1 MTSEDNLG
9 DRMKA
14 YESPETDRLI
24 DPKRPLVTRLDGRA
38 FSTFTRGM
46 MKPFDARMSDIMR
59 AVTAHL
65 IEQAGA
71 RIGYTQSDEITLVFE
86 PETPTSAPIFGGRVF
101 KITSVLASMASA
113 KFTLLAAEAWPER
126 VERIVPSFDC
136 RVFNVPSRTEAVNAL
151 IWRELDA
158 ARNAVQSVAQAHFTP
173 ERIHGMSAAE
183 LVSMLEGIGVS
194 MDAFPVAHRLGR
206 YLAKRPFETTLS
218 VEVLARIPERY
229 QPSGTVMRSRVVDLE
244 LAPLAARKDRV
255 ALIFGPQ
262 APSAGIGA

>member
-1 MTSEDNLG
+1 MTSKDNLG

-46 MKPFDARMSDIMR
+46 RKPFDARFSDIMR
-59 AVTAHL
+59 TVTAHL

-71 RIGYTQSDEITLVFE
+71 RVGYTQSDEITLVFK
-86 PETPTSAPIFGGRVF
+86 PDTPASEPIFGGRAF

-113 KFTLLAAEAWPER
+113 KFTLLAADVWPER

-136 RVFNVPSRTEAVNAL
+136 RVFNVPSRMEAVNAL
-151 IWRELDA
+151 IWREQDA
-158 ARNAVQSVAQAHFTP
+158 ARNAVQSVAQAHFSP
-173 ERIHGMSAAE
+173 EKIHGKSAAE
-183 LVSMLEGIGVS
+183 LVKMLEEIGVS
-194 MDAFPVAHRLGR
+194 IDAFPVALRLGR
-206 YLAKRPFETTLS
+206 YLARRPFETTLS
-218 VEVLARIPERY
+218 AEALARVPEQY
-229 QPSGTVMRSRVVDLE
+229 HPSGTVMRSRVVDLE

-255 ALIFGPQ
+255 ELIFGFREPT
-262 APSAGIGA
+262 AATEA

>member
-1 MTSEDNLG
+1 
-9 DRMKA
+9 
-14 YESPETDRLI
+14 
-24 DPKRPLVTRLDGRA
+24 
-38 FSTFTRGM
+38 
-46 MKPFDARMSDIMR
+46 MR

-126 VERIVPSFDC
+126 VARIVPSFDC
-136 RVFNVPSRTEAVNAL
+136 RAFNVPSRTEAVNAL
-151 IWRELDA
+151 IWREQDA
-158 ARNAVQSVAQAHFTP
+158 ARNALQSVAQANFSP
-173 ERIHGMSAAE
+173 EKIHGKSAAE
-183 LVSMLEGIGVS
+183 LLTTLAEIGVS

-206 YLAKRPFETTLS
+206 YLARRPFETTLS
-218 VEVLARIPERY
+218 AEALARIPEQYHPLR
-229 QPSGTVMRSRVVDLE
+229 TVMRSRVVDLE

-255 ALIFGPQ
+255 ELIFGFQGPI
-262 APSAGIGA
+262 AATGA